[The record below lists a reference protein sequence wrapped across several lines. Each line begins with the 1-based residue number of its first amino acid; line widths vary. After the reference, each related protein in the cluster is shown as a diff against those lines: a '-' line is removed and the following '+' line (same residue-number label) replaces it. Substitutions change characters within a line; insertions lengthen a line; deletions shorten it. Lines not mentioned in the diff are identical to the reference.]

1 MELIEL
7 DGMSKLLPTME
18 QAKLLGV
25 IKEPEQ
31 LTMESKNQ
39 ISMKGFIIGS
49 LITFS
54 LFIIIMSYFKTTPK
68 GFKIVLV

>member
-49 LITFS
+49 LITF
-54 LFIIIMSYFKTTPK
+54 
-68 GFKIVLV
+68 